1 VSQLCVDGRDR
12 LNCANWIS
20 IWFSISQVEQLQ
32 AQSAG
37 TESGL
42 LFGMGIFFAIHPLLK
57 AAEFPAKFFKSK
69 SKKGERPPG

>member
-1 VSQLCVDGRDR
+1 
-12 LNCANWIS
+12 
-20 IWFSISQVEQLQ
+20 LQ
-32 AQSAG
+32 AKSAG
-37 TESGL
+37 AESGL